1 MSAQAPAAW
10 DVIGTE
16 TERSVSPHSHWRI
29 NAADTVEDR
38 PAGPDR
44 PGDHP
49 RRLRRVGD
57 RRRRVGVRL
66 GTAGGRGVDTDD
78 PPGTGAWRELDRH
91 RGRLWFRPLR
101 DCGRKGPGGRDGTT
115 VCLHEGVAR
124 AWTRWHGGAQP
135 EARLDPGRGRGQ
147 PAAPRCG
154 RDRPLPDP
162 LAQPAGGHRAG
173 LVGPRRA
180 EGAGPCAPHR
190 GFQLRRRPATA
201 DPADRAGRDAAA
213 AVLADRA
220 RRPGQDSAVRRARG
234 HRGDR
239 LLPDELGPTDRCDD
253 PGAHPG
259 PARGRLAQAQRELP
273 GAAALATP
281 GAGQAAQEGRRPDG
295 HDAWGGSGRRG
306 VAQSRGGRRDHR
318 PAPAR
323 AGRLDPLRSWPR
335 AQRRGRG
342 RDRKQEPKPTG
353 GSDTMSTLGFV
364 GLGAMGASIAGRL
377 LSQGHTVYGTNRTR
391 SKAEPLIEAGLL
403 WRDSPREVAHAADVV
418 FSMVTDD
425 GALEALTSG
434 PGGILA
440 GLGAGT
446 VYVDMST
453 VGPQFSRELGERVN
467 SRGASML
474 AAPVSGSVPAAQS
487 GTLAII
493 VGGDGDAFER
503 VEPILA
509 GLGSTVTFVGG
520 NDQAL
525 LLKLA
530 INISLAVQMLAFSE
544 GVLLAERGGIE
555 PALALEVLTHSAI
568 GSPMLQ
574 ARAPML
580 LELPEQAWFDVAM
593 MRKDLHLALAAAR
606 ELGVP
611 VPSTAV
617 ADELLSTASKLGYDH
632 RDIAVL
638 FRVLSEKTSPPC
650 TAQPGHDTP

>member
-1 MSAQAPAAW
+1 
-10 DVIGTE
+10 
-16 TERSVSPHSHWRI
+16 
-29 NAADTVEDR
+29 
-38 PAGPDR
+38 
-44 PGDHP
+44 
-49 RRLRRVGD
+49 
-57 RRRRVGVRL
+57 
-66 GTAGGRGVDTDD
+66 
-78 PPGTGAWRELDRH
+78 
-91 RGRLWFRPLR
+91 
-101 DCGRKGPGGRDGTT
+101 
-115 VCLHEGVAR
+115 
-124 AWTRWHGGAQP
+124 
-135 EARLDPGRGRGQ
+135 
-147 PAAPRCG
+147 
-154 RDRPLPDP
+154 
-162 LAQPAGGHRAG
+162 
-173 LVGPRRA
+173 
-180 EGAGPCAPHR
+180 
-190 GFQLRRRPATA
+190 
-201 DPADRAGRDAAA
+201 
-213 AVLADRA
+213 
-220 RRPGQDSAVRRARG
+220 
-234 HRGDR
+234 
-239 LLPDELGPTDRCDD
+239 
-253 PGAHPG
+253 
-259 PARGRLAQAQRELP
+259 
-273 GAAALATP
+273 
-281 GAGQAAQEGRRPDG
+281 
-295 HDAWGGSGRRG
+295 
-306 VAQSRGGRRDHR
+306 
-318 PAPAR
+318 
-323 AGRLDPLRSWPR
+323 
-335 AQRRGRG
+335 
-342 RDRKQEPKPTG
+342 
-353 GSDTMSTLGFV
+353 MSTLGFV

-403 WRDSPREVAHAADVV
+403 WCDSPREVAHAADVV

-544 GVLLAERGGIE
+544 GVLLAERGGIA
-555 PALALEVLTHSAI
+555 PDVALDVLTHSAI

-580 LELPEQAWFDVAM
+580 LDLPEQAWFDVAM
-593 MRKDLHLALAAAR
+593 MRKDLHLVLATAR

-611 VPSTAV
+611 LPSTAV
-617 ADELLSTASKLGYDH
+617 ADELLAAASNLGYEH

-638 FRVLSEKTSPPC
+638 FRVLSEMTSPSPA
-650 TAQPGHDTP
+650 AQPGRDTP

>member
-1 MSAQAPAAW
+1 
-10 DVIGTE
+10 
-16 TERSVSPHSHWRI
+16 
-29 NAADTVEDR
+29 
-38 PAGPDR
+38 
-44 PGDHP
+44 
-49 RRLRRVGD
+49 
-57 RRRRVGVRL
+57 
-66 GTAGGRGVDTDD
+66 
-78 PPGTGAWRELDRH
+78 
-91 RGRLWFRPLR
+91 
-101 DCGRKGPGGRDGTT
+101 
-115 VCLHEGVAR
+115 
-124 AWTRWHGGAQP
+124 
-135 EARLDPGRGRGQ
+135 
-147 PAAPRCG
+147 
-154 RDRPLPDP
+154 
-162 LAQPAGGHRAG
+162 
-173 LVGPRRA
+173 
-180 EGAGPCAPHR
+180 
-190 GFQLRRRPATA
+190 
-201 DPADRAGRDAAA
+201 
-213 AVLADRA
+213 
-220 RRPGQDSAVRRARG
+220 
-234 HRGDR
+234 
-239 LLPDELGPTDRCDD
+239 
-253 PGAHPG
+253 
-259 PARGRLAQAQRELP
+259 
-273 GAAALATP
+273 
-281 GAGQAAQEGRRPDG
+281 
-295 HDAWGGSGRRG
+295 
-306 VAQSRGGRRDHR
+306 
-318 PAPAR
+318 
-323 AGRLDPLRSWPR
+323 
-335 AQRRGRG
+335 
-342 RDRKQEPKPTG
+342 
-353 GSDTMSTLGFV
+353 MSTLGFV

-544 GVLLAERGGIE
+544 GVLLAERGGIA
-555 PALALEVLTHSAI
+555 PDVALDVLTHSAI

-580 LELPEQAWFDVAM
+580 LDLPEQAWFDVAM
-593 MRKDLHLALAAAR
+593 MRKDLHLVLATAR

-611 VPSTAV
+611 LPSTAV
-617 ADELLSTASKLGYDH
+617 ADELLAAASNLGYEH

-638 FRVLSEKTSPPC
+638 FRVLSEMTSPSPA
-650 TAQPGHDTP
+650 AQPGRDTP